1 MSGVV
6 QAQDGTSST
15 GEETKDYIFT
25 CLALRL
31 NCHLQAKQRVV
42 MSIVKGCAGS
52 IDGCRGCGPCL
63 SQHSTKAADIHDK
76 PGQSLSNVWAKVL
89 VL

>member
-1 MSGVV
+1 
-6 QAQDGTSST
+6 
-15 GEETKDYIFT
+15 
-25 CLALRL
+25 
-31 NCHLQAKQRVV
+31 

-52 IDGCRGCGPCL
+52 TDGCRGCGPCL